1 MTGRA
6 YVFGLV
12 LLAIAAAPAHADI
25 YGFIDENGNAHFA
38 DRKVDSRYK
47 LYMKTPPPAPAA
59 TAEAP
64 AEPPAAVGRVAVRT
78 PKARAHYADL
88 IARVAREQQVDPAL
102 LHAVVTV
109 ESAYNPHARS
119 PKGATGL
126 MQLMPDTAKR
136 YGVTDLVNPTENLR
150 AGAMYLRDLAAK
162 FDNNLRLL
170 LAANHAGVGAVA
182 RSGNRI
188 PPYPETRA
196 YVPRVLKHY
205 ESYRTQYR
213 SS

>member
-1 MTGRA
+1 MMKLA

-12 LLAIAAAPAHADI
+12 LLALSAAPAHADI
-25 YGFIDENGNAHFA
+25 YGFVDENGNAHFA
-38 DRKVDSRYK
+38 DRKIDSRYK

-59 TAEAP
+59 AAEAS
-64 AEPPAAVGRVAVRT
+64 AEPPAAVGRVAVRG
-78 PKARAHYADL
+78 PKARAHYVDL
-88 IARVAREQQVDPAL
+88 IARVAKEQRVDPAL

-150 AGAMYLRDLAAK
+150 AGAMYLRDLAAM
-162 FDNNLRLL
+162 FDNNLRLV
-170 LAANHAGVGAVA
+170 LAAYNAGEGAVA

-213 SS
+213 PS